1 MTFQL
6 IPQSEVDRA
15 NEDIVAVISGYLP
28 DLKKAGKSYVALCPF
43 HKEKTPSFGV
53 VESKEFYYCLA
64 AETEVLTW
72 DGPRRISELSG
83 GTHKLLTRGGIWVD
97 APILSFGIQP
107 LMEVTLA
114 RKKFSKTV
122 RATPEHRWFLK
133 RINGPV
139 LTKDLKPGSYLESCV
154 ASKGYNDI
162 EVEGIRHGLIFGD
175 GTVCRKDYGHINL
188 HQGKMELGRY
198 FEQKITYKSLAN
210 GNPYSFIYGGKAFA
224 HMKRAPSLQENNEYL
239 AGFLAGYI
247 ATDGSVDARGDVS
260 LSSSRREDLEF
271 VQVICNRIGVGTGS
285 IGMAMRKGY
294 LDEPGPLY
302 RLGFHG
308 KMFDPELLLR
318 SKHSLRFNSAPNKKP
333 VRARWKVTAVRDLSV
348 KEEVF
353 CAYVEGTH
361 SFVLA
366 GDILTGNCQGCGA
379 GGDAVGF
386 VMAMNPGMSF
396 RDAVKSILGEIT
408 LESSAVRREPVTRAT
423 RCDLPGSAENRER
436 SAEIMSR
443 ATLIEKHTYLMR
455 NNTAPGH
462 PVPVNGKGILV
473 IPLINN
479 IGETV
484 NVAAILTSGAI
495 NYAAEK
501 PSFGATAIL
510 DPLGDHDGK
519 TILCVDYAHA
529 WRIWWAQRGNSRVL
543 AALDAD
549 NFRWMLLNCSARFT
563 HVGCDPEEADEHA
576 EMGRGVIALPL
587 DPYARI
593 DRNQSAA

>member
-1 MTFQL
+1 MTVQL

-28 DLKKAGKSYVALCPF
+28 DLKKAGKNYVAICPF

-53 VESKEFYYCLA
+53 VESKEFYY
-64 AETEVLTW
+64 
-72 DGPRRISELSG
+72 
-83 GTHKLLTRGGIWVD
+83 
-97 APILSFGIQP
+97 
-107 LMEVTLA
+107 
-114 RKKFSKTV
+114 
-122 RATPEHRWFLK
+122 
-133 RINGPV
+133 
-139 LTKDLKPGSYLESCV
+139 
-154 ASKGYNDI
+154 
-162 EVEGIRHGLIFGD
+162 
-175 GTVCRKDYGHINL
+175 
-188 HQGKMELGRY
+188 
-198 FEQKITYKSLAN
+198 
-210 GNPYSFIYGGKAFA
+210 
-224 HMKRAPSLQENNEYL
+224 
-239 AGFLAGYI
+239 
-247 ATDGSVDARGDVS
+247 
-260 LSSSRREDLEF
+260 
-271 VQVICNRIGVGTGS
+271 
-285 IGMAMRKGY
+285 
-294 LDEPGPLY
+294 
-302 RLGFHG
+302 
-308 KMFDPELLLR
+308 
-318 SKHSLRFNSAPNKKP
+318 
-333 VRARWKVTAVRDLSV
+333 
-348 KEEVF
+348 
-353 CAYVEGTH
+353 
-361 SFVLA
+361 
-366 GDILTGNCQGCGA
+366 CQGCGA

-408 LESSAVRREPVTRAT
+408 LESSAIRREPVTRAT

-462 PVPVNGKGILV
+462 PVAVNGKGILV

-495 NYAAEK
+495 NYAADK

-510 DPLGDHDGK
+510 DPLGEHDGK

-549 NFRWMLLNCSARFT
+549 NFRWMLLNCSGRFT
-563 HVGCDPEEADEHA
+563 HIGCDPQDADEHA
-576 EMGRGVIALPL
+576 DMGRGVIALPL

-593 DRNQSAA
+593 DRSQSAA